1 MADSEGTFGGDG
13 SVVWTV
19 RAVNAK
25 AGTPKQVPPVH
36 TSGAVRHEGQDSSV
50 PDANFRISLRIPQA
64 AADRTVLQNTL
75 NAAATAVSTGT
86 PGTWT
91 GEILLAIEDT
101 QSGRKPAGA
110 DEQIKVKWQST

>member
-13 SVVWTV
+13 SVAWVV

-25 AGTPKQVPPVH
+25 PGTPKQVPPVH
-36 TSGAVRHEGQDSSV
+36 SSGAVRHEGQDASV
-50 PDANFRISLRIPQA
+50 VNANFRISLRIPQTA
-64 AADRTVLQNTL
+64 GDRTVLQNTL
-75 NAAATAVSTGT
+75 TAAAAAVGASA
-86 PGTWT
+86 PGSWT

-101 QSGRKPAGA
+101 ASGHKPAGA